1 MSWIGKYA
9 SRDAVLV
16 EILYEAGAVPF
27 VRTNVPQTLM
37 VRRIS
42 SATPGMRLM
51 LCQWP
56 ETYNKVFGRTLNPN
70 NRKLTC
76 GGSSGGEGALIA
88 MKGSPLG
95 VGSDIGGCD
104 CNFTAF
110 QPGLTVCTPVRCESP
125 LVSTVSM
132 GYGLPTVGFPTLAR

>member
-42 SATPGMRLM
+42 SANLGVHLTLY
-51 LCQWP
+51 QWP
-56 ETYNKVFGRTLNPN
+56 ETYNKIFGRTLNPS

-76 GGSSGGEGALIA
+76 GGSSGGEGALVA

-95 VGSDIGGCD
+95 VGSDIGGYD
-104 CNFTAF
+104 CNFTNLR
-110 QPGLTVCTPVRCESP
+110 PTLICRTPARCGSP
-125 LVSTVSM
+125 LVSMDFTDCGPPM
-132 GYGLPTVGFPTLAR
+132 VGFPTLAQ